1 MKERQMIYW
10 LHLLVMWII
19 SISCNS
25 SNYVFKNHTIE
36 FNAPFNPLD
45 YSTCS
50 YPEVVLAF
58 LLYEGSTNNAND
70 QFVCCVYFTFST
82 SLLIHPHRQKS
93 DLFAPNSNSS
103 SLTTIENWTYVYM
116 NLFTWNIPYYYLL

>member
-1 MKERQMIYW
+1 MLHIKSPKIDMKERQMIYW

-58 LLYEGSTNNAND
+58 LLYEGSTMHNASN
-70 QFVCCVYFTFST
+70 
-82 SLLIHPHRQKS
+82 
-93 DLFAPNSNSS
+93 NSS
-103 SLTTIENWTYVYM
+103 VVFTLLFRLRFSSIPTDKSLTCSRQIQTAVA
-116 NLFTWNIPYYYLL
+116 